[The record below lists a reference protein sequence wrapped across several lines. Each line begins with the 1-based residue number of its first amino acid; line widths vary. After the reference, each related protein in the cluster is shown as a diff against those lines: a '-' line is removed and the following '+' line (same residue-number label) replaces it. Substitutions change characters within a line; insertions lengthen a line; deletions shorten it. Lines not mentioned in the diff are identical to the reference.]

1 MAGYVIAEVNVTD
14 PAVFEQ
20 YRAQVASTIEKYG
33 GKYLVRGGAT
43 EKVEGD
49 WDPKR
54 LVILEFDSMERAREW
69 YYSQEYSGP
78 MKLRHQSAQSNL
90 LLAEGL

>member
-1 MAGYVIAEVNVTD
+1 MAGYVIAAIEVTD

-33 GKYLVRGGAT
+33 GKYLVRGGDT

-78 MKLRHQSAQSNL
+78 MKLRHRSANSNL
-90 LLAEGL
+90 LLVEGL